1 VSRVLRGVLAVA
13 VLATGALVA
22 GVVLAPGRW
31 AGLTDAYLLVL
42 GVTGAVAGVRA
53 TGLAFPPARPLPA
66 RQRPRAP
73 RPVDLRRAERQVE
86 FATQSALDAHRLRLA
101 LRRTAAAL
109 LAARH
114 GIDLDADHEAAE
126 AILGPWVWKAVG
138 VDPARRPDR
147 DAPPLT
153 IPELR
158 AIVEALERV

>member
-1 VSRVLRGVLAVA
+1 MSRVLRGVLAVA

-42 GVTGAVAGVRA
+42 GV